1 MENIFSI
8 PIFPLF
14 PSFYLLLAYIM
25 SVRQLIITSFFLEVI
40 FAIFRMESRLK
51 RGISGSGPPTRFYNM
66 SWKRRHSCEESVRD
80 DGTFSFIFR
89 PHTFSSLLV
98 LLGFLSYVA
107 FSNEDV
113 DDFNTNVKR
122 GLYAVAVVFVAFG

>member
-1 MENIFSI
+1 
-8 PIFPLF
+8 
-14 PSFYLLLAYIM
+14 M
-25 SVRQLIITSFFLEVI
+25 SVGLFIITYNFLEVI
-40 FAIFRMESRLK
+40 FAILRMESRLK

-66 SWKRRHSCEESVRD
+66 GWKRRHSCEESVRD